1 MFFREQGSRNY
12 VHVYCQANSYAND
25 LSRTPPLNI
34 LIDLLKLIKI
44 LDNKNNSALTKYDDS
59 MTIFIWLSEDPN
71 GSLYQQRTSSPGTG
85 QILQKLLA
93 GFQAPRESLL
103 CKQTFARFSIL
114 FR

>member
-34 LIDLLKLIKI
+34 LIDLLKLINI

-59 MTIFIWLSEDPN
+59 DYIYLAKR
-71 GSLYQQRTSSPGTG
+71 GSKWITVPTENEQLRYRA
-85 QILQKLLA
+85 ILQKLLA
-93 GFQAPRESLL
+93 GFRAQRESLL